1 MRGLTKKK
9 NEQID
14 MNENKLIRQI
24 YTKQSVKA
32 FEQIVLQWQNYIYKR
47 CYAAA
52 NKDQEKAMN
61 LAQEVFVNIWNDLT
75 SHRPDI
81 PLQSLI
87 RQHVVKVIAP
97 LIQAHD
103 ENIKKSKNNP

>member
-1 MRGLTKKK
+1 MDESKIIK
-9 NEQID
+9 
-14 MNENKLIRQI
+14 QI

-32 FEQIVLQWQNYIYKR
+32 FEQIVLQWQDYVYKW
-47 CYAAA
+47 CYTAA

-61 LAQEVFVNIWNDLT
+61 LAQKVFVNAWNDLT
-75 SHRPDI
+75 RRRLDI

-97 LIQAHD
+97 LIQARD
-103 ENIKKSKNNP
+103 ENLKNPKNNP